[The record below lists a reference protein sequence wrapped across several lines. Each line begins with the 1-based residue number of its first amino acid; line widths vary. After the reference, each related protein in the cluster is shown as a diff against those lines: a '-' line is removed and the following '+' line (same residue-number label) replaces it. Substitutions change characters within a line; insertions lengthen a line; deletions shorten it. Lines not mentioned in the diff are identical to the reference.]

1 MADLSD
7 HLYVDD
13 PTGTISVFGIDALL
27 ALDNAVSCAE
37 DMYKA
42 MVNSADTTKYAPR
55 VTITPVTKKA
65 FRVEVSGQIELTERT
80 KNNEYTEYLSDIK
93 LETK

>member
-55 VTITPVTKKA
+55 VTITPVTK
-65 FRVEVSGQIELTERT
+65 RRSELRFQDRLNSLKEQKIMSILNT
-80 KNNEYTEYLSDIK
+80 
-93 LETK
+93 